1 MKKKRFIILTT
12 TLLGLAAVGFTV
24 VSAQNGDVFEHN
36 AEATGTNCAH
46 TSVNHYNGIEPTIY
60 KSGMSEYWVCCACHK
75 SFKDS
80 GLTEEFENTSGA
92 PTDPTDGRYLAPLGE
107 ATEKAFIGDSF
118 YNAGVSVSA
127 EAAPAGYAFTT
138 VYEIANINI
147 RNIFDNFAVVDGFSR
162 ISFGLKTASK
172 WFSIR
177 GDWAWSGNSWKI
189 FELVKNND
197 GKWNIYGATAGNALA
212 LKHSNID
219 NRILSANSTASAD
232 SILALTSE
240 SDTCYVTNF
249 RVMYDGGFS
258 TIESAHVSASASISS
273 EPAPT
278 GYSFTKVYELT
289 SSNINQIINSSANV
303 DGISMVS
310 FAMKAGVYY
319 ASHGWGAGG
328 WSYSGSWKV
337 FELVKTGSDTWNIYT
352 ENTVVGYNN
361 GLELKGSGSGHT
373 LSAILQFTSDPSTYY
388 ITNLRV
394 LREGKA
400 KIAETAVSGSES
412 VTNMSPTFLQFSQ
425 VSKKSLPENQGQPFI
440 TAPSKLDGVTE
451 VEFAFLTKNRS
462 FCNNTWATALAKD
475 TWYLAKFT
483 INSASDVSCSIYDA
497 SGTVKFSYA
506 NKGSFAAA
514 LPYYNYS
521 GEQLMEFYS
530 TEIVATLA

>member
-1 MKKKRFIILTT
+1 MAGT
-12 TLLGLAAVGFTV
+12 FTIAL
-24 VSAQNGDVFEHN
+24 AQNANVERFDFVGAVPSCEH
-36 AEATGTNCAH
+36 E
-46 TSVNHYNGIEPTIY
+46 SVNHYSEVEPTLY
-60 KSGMSEYWVCCACHK
+60 KSGVSEYWVCCECHK
-75 SFKDS
+75 SFKDA
-80 GLTEEFENTSGA
+80 GLTEVFENTSGN

-197 GKWNIYGATAGNALA
+197 GKWDIYGATAGNALA

-219 NRILSANSTASAD
+219 NRILSANSSANAD
-232 SILALTSE
+232 SILALAAE
-240 SDTCYVTNF
+240 NDTCYVTNL

-258 TIESAHVSASASISS
+258 TIESAHVGASASISS

-289 SSNINQIINSSANV
+289 GSNINQIIDSSANV

-394 LREGKA
+394 LRDGKA

-412 VTNMSPTFLQFSQ
+412 VINMSPTFLQFSQ
-425 VSKKSLPENQGQPFI
+425 VSKKTLPENQGQPFI

-462 FCNNTWATALAKD
+462 LCDNAWAVALAKD
-475 TWYLAKFT
+475 TWFIARFT
-483 INSASDVSCSIYDA
+483 IVSSTDVSCSIYDA
-497 SGTVKFSYA
+497 SGTLKFSYQ

-521 GEQLMEFYS
+521 GVELMEFYS
-530 TEIVATLA
+530 TEMLAVVNS